1 MLNRR
6 STIVAVGC
14 PNSITYAAQSINN
27 SISRK
32 RDRCR
37 RFSCMDGGMASNQ
50 TAPHTSSI
58 HRRSVRRWCCEGA
71 RHPMILRS
79 GAGLAARWTEVSF
92 FDARGP
98 DTVRLPRRCDA
109 THCGSTQPEG
119 IAWCAGTH
127 QPLHPAAADG
137 GVARSASQSN

>member
-14 PNSITYAAQSINN
+14 PNNITYPSQSINN

-50 TAPHTSSI
+50 IAPCTSSI
-58 HRRSVRRWCCEGA
+58 NRRSVRRSCCVGA
-71 RHPMILRS
+71 RNPMFLRS
-79 GAGLAARWTEVSF
+79 GAGLAARWTKVSF

-98 DTVRLPRRCDA
+98 SDAVQLSRCR
-109 THCGSTQPEG
+109 TSRP
-119 IAWCAGTH
+119 W
-127 QPLHPAAADG
+127 
-137 GVARSASQSN
+137 R